1 MPKSWTPEEVR
12 NWILKTLYDIYM
24 NSPVALVSF
33 GRNRIGA
40 ATEEHPSWNDIYKEC
55 EWLKWKGF
63 IEANFGPES
72 VSGVKL
78 TPAGREYVERN
89 SPAPHSAQKPS

>member
-24 NSPVALVSF
+24 RSPEASLSF
-33 GRNRIGA
+33 NRERRE

-55 EWLKWKGF
+55 EWLEWKGF
-63 IEANFGPES
+63 IRASPS
-72 VSGVKL
+72 DPTSYVRI
-78 TPAGREYVERN
+78 TPAGREYVEEN
-89 SPAPHSAQKPS
+89 LSAPHSAQEPS